1 LSTAREGRG
10 GQLADGPDPVG
21 SWPPAGH
28 QVRGGDQSR
37 FRPPDRDTAGP
48 GQPGRKGRTDVRVVI
63 VGGGIAGLAAAH
75 ALAGKARVTVLE
87 AADRIGGK
95 LRTSPIEGLAVE
107 EGAESFLARVPE
119 GQRLARQVG
128 LGHDLVHP
136 ATTSAALWINGR
148 LRPIPPNTLLGVPT
162 DALGLVRSRVLSPF
176 GLLRAAADLV
186 LPRATMPDDPTVGDY
201 VGARVGRQVVDRL
214 VDPLLGGVYAGRAD
228 ALSLRATVPQLVPI
242 LAEDRS
248 LLLGAHRVR
257 ARTAPVASAPS
268 APVFATVRGGLGG
281 FAARVAEA
289 SGATIRTGVLV
300 RRLARVEGG
309 WRVDFD
315 ESGPAGE
322 PGDVVTGPRDSGTLD
337 ADAVILAVP
346 AGVTRD
352 LLAPLAPH
360 AAAPLA
366 SVPYASI
373 ALVTLVYRDVDL
385 PPASS
390 GFLVP
395 AGQHATIK
403 AATYLSSK
411 WPHVS
416 AGGPLRVVRASVGRA
431 GAEED
436 LRRSDTELAGVVAA
450 EVAHASGLTARP
462 VATRVSRWG
471 GGLPQYLPGHL
482 ERIASVRRALP
493 PGLALAGAGFD
504 GVGIPAC
511 IRSGEAAAAAV
522 LSGAGAVGAPGPA

>member
-1 LSTAREGRG
+1 M
-10 GQLADGPDPVG
+10 
-21 SWPPAGH
+21 
-28 QVRGGDQSR
+28 
-37 FRPPDRDTAGP
+37 
-48 GQPGRKGRTDVRVVI
+48 RVVI

-75 ALAGKARVTVLE
+75 ALAGKAQVTVLE
-87 AADRIGGK
+87 AADRVGGK
-95 LRTSPIEGLAVE
+95 LRTTPIEGLAVE

-162 DALGLVRSRVLSPF
+162 DALGLVRSRVLSPL

-186 LPRATMPDDPTVGDY
+186 LPRASMPEDPTVGDF

-228 ALSLRATVPQLVPI
+228 ALSLRATVPQLAPI

-257 ARTAPVASAPS
+257 ARTAPVASAPP

-281 FAARVAEA
+281 FAARVAQA
-289 SGATIRTGVLV
+289 SGAAVRTGVLV
-300 RRLARVEGG
+300 RRITRVEGG

-315 ESGPAGE
+315 EKGAAGE
-322 PGDVVTGPRDSGTLD
+322 PGEVVTGPRGSGSLD

-346 AGVTRD
+346 AGAARE
-352 LLAPLAPH
+352 LLTPIAPH

-366 SVPYASI
+366 GVPYASI
-373 ALVTLVYRDVDL
+373 GLVTLVFRDIDL
-385 PPASS
+385 PAGSS

-395 AGQHATIK
+395 ARERATIK

-416 AGGPLRVVRASVGRA
+416 AGSPLRVVRASVGRA
-431 GAEED
+431 GADED
-436 LRRSDTELAGVVAA
+436 LRRSDTELTGVVAA
-450 EVAHASGLTARP
+450 ELAHAGGITARP
-462 VATRVSRWG
+462 VASRVSRWG
-471 GGLPQYLPGHL
+471 GALPQYLPGHL

-493 PGLALAGAGFD
+493 PGLALAGAGYD

-522 LSGAGAVGAPGPA
+522 LSATDAVGAAGPV